1 MAENPLDGYDPPK
14 GPIEIDLRRILRAR
28 LTGWKRLLAPGWAVG
43 VLERVVCQN
52 ELNAMLRYAWPSR
65 GYEFSEK
72 ILAHL
77 GIDVTVKGIDGL
89 PDEPYVFAS
98 NHPLGGLDGI
108 ALVAVLGSRY
118 GDDRLRVLVN
128 DMLMNVEPLGD
139 VFLPIN
145 KYGAQGRASAVL
157 IGNAYADPRLQIVMF
172 PAGLVSRLHD
182 DGEIRDLKWQ
192 KAFAS
197 KALAS
202 GRKIVP
208 VRFIALNS
216 LRFYKAARRRKKLGI
231 RVNIEQALL
240 PSELVRCRGKHFEIR
255 FGKPVDPAAMHAR
268 GLTPQQIADE
278 VRCLSDVL

>member
-1 MAENPLDGYDPPK
+1 MAENPLDGYDPSK
-14 GPIEIDLRRILRAR
+14 GPIEIDLHRILRAR
-28 LTGWKRLLAPGWAVG
+28 LTGWKRHLAPGWAVS

-65 GYEFSEK
+65 GHEFSEK

-77 GIDVTVKGIDGL
+77 GIDVTVKGLDGL

-145 KYGAQGRASAVL
+145 KYGAQGRASAAL

-197 KALAS
+197 KALTS

-208 VRFIALNS
+208 VKFIALNS
-216 LRFYKAARRRKKLGI
+216 PRFYKAARRRKKLGI

>member
-1 MAENPLDGYDPPK
+1 MAENPLDGYDPSK
-14 GPIEIDLRRILRAR
+14 GPVEIDLRRILRAR
-28 LTGWKRLLAPGWAVG
+28 LTGWKRHLAPGWAVG
-43 VLERVVCQN
+43 LLERVVCQD

-65 GYEFSEK
+65 GHEFSEK

-77 GIDVTVKGIDGL
+77 GIDVTVKGLDGL

-145 KYGAQGRASAVL
+145 KYGAQGRASASL
-157 IGNAYADPRLQIVMF
+157 IGNAYADPHLQIVMF

-216 LRFYKAARRRKKLGI
+216 PRFYKAGRRRKKLGI